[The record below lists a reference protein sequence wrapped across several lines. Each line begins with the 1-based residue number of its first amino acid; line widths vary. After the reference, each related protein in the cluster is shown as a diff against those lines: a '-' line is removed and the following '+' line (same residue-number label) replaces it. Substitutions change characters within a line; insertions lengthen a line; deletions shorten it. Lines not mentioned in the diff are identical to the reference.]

1 MPLRLSHYVY
11 SSLGGYRTLY
21 SSSDM
26 PRNQVSDL
34 EALARNIYRPAQ
46 SHDIFAW
53 LRPDDGHVCVM
64 KAFQNGTDHA
74 GRRRSCVHAVVFAAS
89 DAAGSWFFSPLS
101 VPDSVFLSP
110 ESSLQSLPNQLVPEC
125 ELPPPASFDPPKGL
139 SRERLTA
146 LLSVMASPG
155 TTAVVLDRTGSALRT
170 VRALSW
176 VLPPSVRETLTVSA
190 PLVLPAVEGIP
201 RPRIAILPCRD
212 PHDALPARKRA
223 GQLTAPEL
231 PAPGWPDDAA
241 RPDVVLNFP
250 DGAED
255 PGVPYDV
262 YAEFVAS
269 NLADERG
276 RARVR
281 KLVELI
287 ERQPP
292 RPELTQGRYWHL
304 LEGFGKVEPCLERGV
319 VDVRRAPKRSLSAV
333 GDFAR
338 AGMAGAALDILESIV
353 SFAVEGY
360 DVEAAP
366 LRAMVAK
373 LRSGGTGAAPATPE
387 AFEYV
392 AERLAEL
399 VGLIGMDRRGLPEP
413 PARGS

>member
-21 SSSDM
+21 TSSDM
-26 PRNQVSDL
+26 PQKQVSAL
-34 EALARNIYRPAQ
+34 EALARTIYRPAQ
-46 SHDIFAW
+46 SRDIFAW
-53 LRPDDGHVCVM
+53 LRPDDGRVCVV

-89 DAAGSWFFSPLS
+89 DAAGSWFFSPFS

-176 VLPPSVRETLTVSA
+176 VLPPSVRRTLTVSA
-190 PLVLPAVEGIP
+190 FLVLPAVEGIP
-201 RPRIAILPCRD
+201 RPRIAIVSCRD
-212 PHDALPARKRA
+212 PRDARIPHA
-223 GQLTAPEL
+223 APK
-231 PAPGWPDDAA
+231 
-241 RPDVVLNFP
+241 PDVVLNFP

-262 YAEFVAS
+262 YAEFVAA

-292 RPELTQGRYWHL
+292 SAEPTQGRYWHL

-353 SFAVEGY
+353 SYAVEGY
-360 DVEAAP
+360 NVEAAP
-366 LRAMVAK
+366 LRTMVAK
-373 LRSGGTGAAPATPE
+373 LRSGGTGAAPAAPE
-387 AFEYV
+387 AFDYA

-399 VGLIGMDRRGLPEP
+399 IGLIGMDRRDAPAGPTEP
-413 PARGS
+413 S

>member
-1 MPLRLSHYVY
+1 MSLRLSHYVY

-21 SSSDM
+21 SSSDI
-26 PRNQVSDL
+26 PKKQVSAL

-46 SHDIFAW
+46 SHDVFAW
-53 LRPDDGHVCVM
+53 LRLHEGRVCVV

-101 VPDSVFLSP
+101 VPDTVFLSP

-125 ELPPPASFDPPKGL
+125 ELPPPVSFDPPKGL

-155 TTAVVLDRTGSALRT
+155 TTAVVLDRTGGALRT

-176 VLPPSVRETLTVSA
+176 VLPPSVRGHLTVSA
-190 PLVLPAVEGIP
+190 SLVFPAVKGVP
-201 RPRIAILPCRD
+201 RPRIAILPGRD
-212 PHDALPARKRA
+212 ARV
-223 GQLTAPEL
+223 
-231 PAPGWPDDAA
+231 PDDVPK
-241 RPDVVLNFP
+241 PDVVLNFP

-262 YAEFVAS
+262 YAEYVAS

-292 RPELTQGRYWHL
+292 GPELTQGRYWHL
-304 LEGFGKVEPCLERGV
+304 LEGFGKVEPCIERGV
-319 VDVRRAPKRSLSAV
+319 VDVRRAPKRSLAAV
-333 GDFAR
+333 GSFAR
-338 AGMAGAALDILESIV
+338 AGMPGAALDILESIV
-353 SFAVEGY
+353 SYAVEGHN
-360 DVEAAP
+360 VEAAP
-366 LRAMVAK
+366 LRAMVGK
-373 LRSGGTGAAPATPE
+373 LRGGGAGAAPE

-399 VGLIGMDRRGLPEP
+399 AGLIGMDPRDTGPSR
-413 PARGS
+413 

>member
-1 MPLRLSHYVY
+1 MPLRLSHYIY

-21 SSSDM
+21 SSSDISKK
-26 PRNQVSDL
+26 QVSAL

-46 SHDIFAW
+46 SRDVFAW
-53 LRPDDGHVCVM
+53 LRPDEGRVCVV

-101 VPDSVFLSP
+101 VPDTVFLSP

-125 ELPPPASFDPPKGL
+125 ELPPPAVFDPPKGL

-176 VLPPSVRETLTVSA
+176 VLPPSVRGTLTVSA
-190 PLVLPAVEGIP
+190 SLVLPAVKGIP
-201 RPRIAILPCRD
+201 RPRIAILPGRD
-212 PHDALPARKRA
+212 ARV
-223 GQLTAPEL
+223 
-231 PAPGWPDDAA
+231 PDDVPK
-241 RPDVVLNFP
+241 PDVVLNFP

-269 NLADERG
+269 NLAPEGQVPGRSDRTWDERG

-281 KLVELI
+281 ELVELI

-292 RPELTQGRYWHL
+292 GPELTQGRYWHL

-333 GDFAR
+333 GSFAR
-338 AGMAGAALDILESIV
+338 AGMPGAALDILESIV
-353 SFAVEGY
+353 SYAVEGHN
-360 DVEAAP
+360 VEAPP

-373 LRSGGTGAAPATPE
+373 LRSGGAGAAPE

-399 VGLIGMDRRGLPEP
+399 AGLIGMDRRDLP
-413 PARGS
+413 